1 MGGPQTRFMDRLRQ
15 LFEALGFSA
24 ATRQPAWWHRLI
36 RGIAS
41 TAVGAWV
48 SAPTLHHL
56 DRIIMRLFGRR
67 ASLTRLFAGV
77 ETVWLTT
84 TGAKSGLPRTVPLL
98 GIEEGEKI
106 ILIASNWGQGH
117 HPVWYRNVRAHPEV
131 TVSVRGREA
140 VYVAREA
147 PEAEREEYWEKVVVY
162 YPGYAAY
169 QRRVRGRQIPV
180 IILTPKR
187 P

>member
-1 MGGPQTRFMDRLRQ
+1 MISTSR
-15 LFEALGFSA
+15 
-24 ATRQPAWWHRLI
+24 ATRHPAWWQRLI

-41 TAVGAWV
+41 TSLGAWF

-67 ASLTRLFAGV
+67 ASLTRLFTGL
-77 ETVWLTT
+77 EPVWLTT

-106 ILIASNWGQGH
+106 ILIASNWGQDH
-117 HPVWYRNVRAHPEV
+117 HPAWYRNVRVHPEV

-147 PEAEREEYWEKVVVY
+147 QAEEREAYWQKAVAY

-169 QRRVRGRQIPV
+169 QRRVRGRQIPL
-180 IILTPKR
+180 IILTPNE
-187 P
+187 